1 MTNEQGFK
9 CRSSDGALLESQS
22 LLCLGLVSW
31 PQKTQLC
38 FPSDFSVCNR
48 DQDIFGAVP
57 DRCSEDWLVNAARM
71 FWKYGSF
78 FFFKVFCGHRLS
90 VNKGSLEHCQLF
102 KYSKPRKAAMRRWMP
117 EEPDVRL
124 VPPERACCKQIHNG
138 FGASKSI
145 NRLSNDR
152 LEQQISCVWGSTE
165 PISC

>member
-1 MTNEQGFK
+1 MQEQWWSAPWVSKLTLSWTCFMA
-9 CRSSDGALLESQS
+9 SENTALLS
-22 LLCLGLVSW
+22 VW
-31 PQKTQLC
+31 
-38 FPSDFSVCNR
+38 FFYVCNR
-48 DQDIFGAVP
+48 DQDIFRAVP

-71 FWKYGSF
+71 FWKYRS

-102 KYSKPRKAAMRRWMP
+102 KYSKPRKAVMRWWMP

-124 VPPERACCKQIHNG
+124 VPPERACCKQIHDG